1 MFKLCLISPKET
13 LLCVV
18 DKWLRKAGIHDMR
31 EQTPFTTHQKVRHSM
46 ILTSRYRRTKHRGL
60 CFRRFE
66 CTNAEGGRIA
76 RVSLLAAFVIYKANL
91 SGSPSFSFS
100 SSFFFLFFIEAL
112 ISDKFLKYI
121 HFNKSRDS
129 HTEPQALT
137 DPQSLQSIQY

>member
-1 MFKLCLISPKET
+1 MPHTTSTICSVPKIQEILKPTCSFGPSRKYFRKLFKLCLTSPKET

-60 CFRRFE
+60 WFRRFE

-76 RVSLLAAFVIYKANL
+76 RVSLLAGRL
-91 SGSPSFSFS
+91 
-100 SSFFFLFFIEAL
+100 
-112 ISDKFLKYI
+112 
-121 HFNKSRDS
+121 
-129 HTEPQALT
+129 
-137 DPQSLQSIQY
+137 